1 MSSVK
6 KFVLCILNCDFI
18 GAGRRWEDNITICL
32 RDYTIMEVVG
42 DWGKLADLFRG
53 PH

>member
-1 MSSVK
+1 M
-6 KFVLCILNCDFI
+6 FMLCILNCDFI
-18 GAGRRWEDNITICL
+18 GAGRRLIL
-32 RDYTIMEVVG
+32 RYISGNDSVMEVVG